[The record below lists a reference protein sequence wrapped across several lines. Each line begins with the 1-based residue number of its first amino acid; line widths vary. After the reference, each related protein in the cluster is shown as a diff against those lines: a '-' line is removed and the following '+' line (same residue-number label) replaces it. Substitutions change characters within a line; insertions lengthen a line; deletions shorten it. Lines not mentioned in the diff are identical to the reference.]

1 MVPDYALIAEIILFS
16 EGFNAAAL
24 LSRKVVNL
32 YQLASKQLSQ
42 QVCFLRRVWFMY
54 KSKLLMQ
61 QKKVHKLIL
70 QSTREVN
77 KGLLGIHALPIS
89 LDLWITLFG
98 QLLLNI
104 RTDIR
109 SGGRG
114 VIHFLRNSRRFT
126 TPATNL
132 NQVDEFWFFLCIQDH
147 YDFGL
152 RAVKSV
158 LLMAGQRRRT
168 AR

>member
-16 EGFNAAAL
+16 EGFTAAAL

-70 QSTREVN
+70 QSTREVH

-126 TPATNL
+126 TPAPNL